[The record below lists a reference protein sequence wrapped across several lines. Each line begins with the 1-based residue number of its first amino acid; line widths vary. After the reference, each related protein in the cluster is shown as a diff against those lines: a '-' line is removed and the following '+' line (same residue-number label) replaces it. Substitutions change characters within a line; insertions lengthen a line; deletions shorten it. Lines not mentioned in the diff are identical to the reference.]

1 MRLSTKLLV
10 AERSGAKACRGAR
23 RRIDHMEAP
32 EERPCT
38 CGLPEKWAQAPS
50 FPVKFD
56 AEVNEYHLVYG
67 KKHRYYD
74 VMRYCFWC
82 GGRLPE
88 STRGRFFAEPS
99 EAETAKI
106 RGMLAGA
113 RSTEEILAILG
124 QPDEIID
131 WYDFDADEESVD
143 GPEKTWTRCLRY
155 SSRWKTLIL
164 QVFDY
169 SDSPDAGVAYAISG
183 KFIAGALGP
192 TRKEP
197 AAKPWWKMWG

>member
-1 MRLSTKLLV
+1 
-10 AERSGAKACRGAR
+10 
-23 RRIDHMEAP
+23 MEAP

-56 AEVNEYHLVYG
+56 AEVNEYHLLYG
-67 KKHRYYD
+67 KKGRWHH

-88 STRGRFFAEPS
+88 STTGRLFTQPS
-99 EAETAKI
+99 EEEMAEV

-113 RSTEEILAILG
+113 RSTEEMLRILG
-124 QPDEIID
+124 DPDEIID
-131 WYDFDADEESVD
+131 WYEFDADDKSVYQ
-143 GPEKTWTRCLRY
+143 PERRWKRCLRY
-155 SSRWKTLIL
+155 SSRWKTLTL
-164 QVFDY
+164 DVLDY
-169 SDSPDAGVAYAISG
+169 SDSADAGLEYAIGG
-183 KFIAGALGP
+183 KFIASAPRP

-197 AAKPWWKMWG
+197 AAKPWWNIWG